1 MELSP
6 EGAEHLLREME
17 SPPADTPERRATFAR
32 IAAWAERERAA
43 QEERI
48 REIVREE
55 IAAYWASVSTSTS
68 YGLYLRDRDEPP
80 AAPPV
85 RGINASERL

>member
-1 MELSP
+1 MVCS
-6 EGAEHLLREME
+6 EGHRTRRPKPGEQQWPCGCVAFGVNPD
-17 SPPADTPERRATFAR
+17 SER
-32 IAAWAERERAA
+32 
-43 QEERI
+43 RI

-55 IAAYWASVSTSTS
+55 IAAYWASVSRSTS

>member
-1 MELSP
+1 MFGDMRELIGLSKLSP
-6 EGAEHLLREME
+6 
-17 SPPADTPERRATFAR
+17 ADET
-32 IAAWAERERAA
+32 
-43 QEERI
+43 RI

-68 YGLYLRDRDEPP
+68 YGFYLRDRDEPP

-85 RGINASERL
+85 RGVNTTERL